1 MLSRYLNWK
10 GIITLVALL
19 IVSATLLYTN
29 SLAKK
34 LAEEEKMKVEIWAEG
49 IKSLASSNADD
60 ISFYNLVISSNS
72 TIPVIMVDEEGNIIE
87 NSYKNLDS
95 TKVATDTTYLKKKL
109 VEFKQ
114 AHPPIIVQFK
124 DQFKNYVYYGE
135 SYLLLQLRYFPY
147 IQLSIIGLFL
157 VLIFIMLSIASR
169 SLQNQVWVGMSK
181 ETAHQLGTPLT
192 SLEAW
197 LEHLKEN
204 RESKEMAFEMQKDLD
219 RLKLIADRFSKIG
232 SVPNLEPTNVT
243 ERLENM
249 VEYMR
254 KRAPQRVRITLHDNG
269 YSRAMASM
277 SGPLFDW
284 VIENLLRNALDAM
297 EGKGN
302 IDLYLNEQNDQ
313 VVIDVTDDG
322 KGIPGRYKDKIFTPG
337 FSTKKRGWGLGL
349 SLAKRIVNEYH
360 KGNIFLKHSEPGKGT
375 TFRITLKSAH

>member
-1 MLSRYLNWK
+1 MLTRYLNWK
-10 GIITLVALL
+10 GIITLLALL
-19 IVSATLLYTN
+19 IVCATLLYTN

-49 IKSLASSNADD
+49 VKAVAASSEEDL
-60 ISFYNLVISSNS
+60 SFYNLVISSNN
-72 TIPVIMVDEEGNIIE
+72 TIPVIMVDESGNIIE

-95 TKVATDTTYLKKKL
+95 AKVSTDSTYLKKKL
-109 VEFKQ
+109 IEFKQ

-124 DQFKNYVYYGE
+124 DQFKSYVYYGE
-135 SYLLLQLRYFPY
+135 SYLLMQLRYFPY
-147 IQLSIIGLFL
+147 IQMSIIALFL

-197 LEHLKEN
+197 LEHLKET
-204 RESKEMAFEMQKDLD
+204 RESREIAFEMHKDLD

-232 SVPNLEPTNVT
+232 SVPKLEPTNVT
-243 ERLENM
+243 ERLQNM

-254 KRAPQRVRITLHDNG
+254 KRAPQRVQINLHDNG
-269 YSRAMASM
+269 FTQTHANL

-302 IDLYLNEQNDQ
+302 IDLYLNEQNEQ
-313 VVIDVTDDG
+313 VVIDVSDDG

-349 SLAKRIVNEYH
+349 SLARRIINEYH
-360 KGNIFLKHSEPGKGT
+360 KGNIVLKASEPGKGT
-375 TFRITLKSAH
+375 TFRITLKQTH

>member
-1 MLSRYLNWK
+1 
-10 GIITLVALL
+10 VALL